1 MQFAGYDPA
10 NYPLN
15 QNEWSFPV
23 CEVFHIAG
31 FALLIG
37 TIFIVDLRL
46 MGLGMKRESTATVLK
61 GTAPWTLLGLAAV
74 LITGPLIFFSDPNL
88 YMANASF
95 RFKITMLLIAMLYNW
110 TLHRSVANKPDPGTL
125 GVLVGALSV
134 FLWASVIFAGI
145 FIAFV

>member
-110 TLHRSVANKPDPGTL
+110 TLHRMVANKPDPGTL
-125 GVLVGALSV
+125 GVLVGALSA

>member
-23 CEVFHIAG
+23 CEVFYIAG

-110 TLHRSVANKPDPGTL
+110 TLHRMVANKPDPGTL
-125 GVLVGALSV
+125 GVLVGALSA

>member
-1 MQFAGYDPA
+1 VQFAGYDPA